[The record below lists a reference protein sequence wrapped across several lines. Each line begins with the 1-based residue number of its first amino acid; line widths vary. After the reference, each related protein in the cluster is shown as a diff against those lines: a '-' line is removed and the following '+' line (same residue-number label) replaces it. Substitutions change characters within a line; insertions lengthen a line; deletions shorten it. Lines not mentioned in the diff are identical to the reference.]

1 MKITNEQYK
10 SFNNEFKDLISKFF
24 NIHVEDNTAFYAW
37 YAKKRNEII
46 NDVETYQFIQQ
57 FRKNNKE
64 AA

>member
-1 MKITNEQYK
+1 MKITTEQYK

-24 NIHVEDNTAFYAW
+24 NIHVEDNTVFYAW
-37 YAKKRNEII
+37 YSTKRNEII

-57 FRKNNKE
+57 FRKKD